1 MLYRISARRGWRKYA
16 YGFREW
22 DPVVKAFLHRV
33 EFDAGV
39 VLAGTGEELSM
50 DDFRTPSPMADAKV
64 VRVLHPEH
72 GLLWVYRE
80 DLAILSKK

>member
-1 MLYRISARRGWRKYA
+1 MLYRISARRSWRKYA

-22 DPVVKAFLHRV
+22 DPQVGAFLHRV
-33 EFDAGV
+33 DFDADV
-39 VLAGTGEELSM
+39 VVVGTGEELSM
-50 DDFRTPSPMADAKV
+50 DDFRTTPAADTKV

-80 DLAILSKK
+80 DLAIISKK